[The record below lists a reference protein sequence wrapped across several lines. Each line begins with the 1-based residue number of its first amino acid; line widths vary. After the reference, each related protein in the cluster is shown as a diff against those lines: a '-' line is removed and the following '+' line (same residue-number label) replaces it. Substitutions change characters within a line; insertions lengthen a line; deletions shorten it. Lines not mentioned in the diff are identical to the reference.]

1 MMSESASSRS
11 LASTYK
17 PGEPIFSEGEQGGS
31 MFFIK
36 EGEVEIYTHRDGKDV
51 ILSIMKSGEVM
62 GTLTCITNA
71 NRLASARAKTKVVL
85 TSVSH
90 EKISGLIAK
99 LPKWVS
105 IVLKDFTQRLQHMN
119 KVYTEALAKLE
130 KARESQISL
139 LYTSSQ
145 FAGAISTCAED
156 KHVLLDEIK
165 GLLPNTILE
174 YCEGMLGRPKEELEA
189 IFKIFVSCGMITLKI
204 EQEKKR
210 KFFTTENAQKIKDF
224 CYFVQQTQ
232 RKKIKRILNTNFR
245 NKELRIIGSM
255 IRYVEILD
263 KPLEKQVNLK
273 VSDLSANL
281 EKKVGQKFDRQA
293 LSAAK
298 SLGLVK
304 IEGEREN
311 VAVSF
316 IPKDLSHTITHVAVY
331 HKILKLEADWE
342 NDPK

>member
-1 MMSESASSRS
+1 MSEPVSSKN
-11 LASTYK
+11 LASIYK

-36 EGEVEIYTHRDGKDV
+36 EGEVEIFTKRDGKD
-51 ILSIMKSGEVM
+51 ILLSVMKPGEVM

-119 KVYTEALAKLE
+119 LVYSETLQKLE

-145 FAGAISTCAED
+145 FASAIATCAED
-156 KHVLLDEIK
+156 KHILLDEVK
-165 GLLPNTILE
+165 GLLPETILD
-174 YCEGMLGRPKEELEA
+174 YCEGMLNRPREELQS
-189 IFKIFVSCGMITLKI
+189 ILKIFISSGMLTLKI

-210 KFFTTENAQKIKDF
+210 KFFTIENAQKIKDF
-224 CYFVQQTQ
+224 CHFVKQT
-232 RKKIKRILNTNFR
+232 RRI
-245 NKELRIIGSM
+245 
-255 IRYVEILD
+255 
-263 KPLEKQVNLK
+263 
-273 VSDLSANL
+273 
-281 EKKVGQKFDRQA
+281 
-293 LSAAK
+293 
-298 SLGLVK
+298 
-304 IEGEREN
+304 
-311 VAVSF
+311 
-316 IPKDLSHTITHVAVY
+316 
-331 HKILKLEADWE
+331 
-342 NDPK
+342 

>member
-1 MMSESASSRS
+1 MSEPVSSRS
-11 LASTYK
+11 IASIYK

-36 EGEVEIYTHRDGKDV
+36 EGEVEIFTHRDGKDV
-51 ILSIMKSGEVM
+51 MLSIMKSGEVM

-85 TSVSH
+85 MSVSH
-90 EKISGLIAK
+90 EKISGIIAK

-119 KVYTEALAKLE
+119 LVYTDALNKLE
-130 KARESQISL
+130 KARETQISL

-145 FAGAISTCAED
+145 FASAIATCAED
-156 KHVLLDEIK
+156 KHVLLDEVK
-165 GLLPNTILE
+165 GLLPETILE
-174 YCEGMLGRPKEELEA
+174 YCEGMLNRPREELEE
-189 IFKIFVSCGMITLKI
+189 IFKVFISCGMITLKI

-210 KFFTTENAQKIKDF
+210 KFFTLENAKKIRDF

-232 RKKIKRILNTNFR
+232 RKKIKKILNTNFR

-255 IRYVEILD
+255 IRYVEILEKSLD
-263 KPLEKQVNLK
+263 KQVDLK
-273 VSDLSANL
+273 VSELAAKL
-281 EKKVGQKFDRQA
+281 EKKVGQKFDRVA

-311 VAVSF
+311 ITVSF
-316 IPKDLSHTITHVAVY
+316 VPKDLSHTITHVAVY
-331 HKILKLEADWE
+331 HRILKLEGE
-342 NDPK
+342 LEKESK